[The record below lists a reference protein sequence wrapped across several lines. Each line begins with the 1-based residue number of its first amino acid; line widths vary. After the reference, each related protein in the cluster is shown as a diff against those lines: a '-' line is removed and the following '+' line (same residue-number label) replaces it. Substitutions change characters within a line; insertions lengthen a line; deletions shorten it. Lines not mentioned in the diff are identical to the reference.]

1 MKKQKEYLKKICK
14 ANKQMVLYL
23 FFGVCTT
30 VINIVCYGILN
41 EILSLNNITSTILA
55 WLSAVFFA
63 FVTNKVYVFESQRTK
78 TSEQLS
84 EMASF
89 FGCRIITGILDVVIM
104 AVAVDI
110 LKWNSLIWKLISN
123 IIVTVVNYIAS
134 KFLIF
139 KDTNK

>member
-1 MKKQKEYLKKICK
+1 MKKQKEYLKIIYK

-41 EILSLNNITSTILA
+41 EILSLNNIISTILA
-55 WLSAVFFA
+55 WLVAVFFA

-78 TSEQLS
+78 TSERLS

-89 FGCRIITGILDVVIM
+89 FFCRIITGVLDVVIM
-104 AVAVDI
+104 AITVDI

>member
-1 MKKQKEYLKKICK
+1 MLLFLVTLRRLGAKYTEEKDEKTKNYLKEIYK

-30 VINIVCYGILN
+30 VINIVCYGIWN

-55 WLSAVFFA
+55 WLVAVFFA

-78 TSEQLS
+78 TSERLS

-89 FGCRIITGILDVVIM
+89 FSVGL
-104 AVAVDI
+104 
-110 LKWNSLIWKLISN
+110 
-123 IIVTVVNYIAS
+123 
-134 KFLIF
+134 
-139 KDTNK
+139 

>member
-1 MKKQKEYLKKICK
+1 MKKQKEYLKKIYK

-30 VINIVCYGILN
+30 VINIVCYGLLN

-55 WLSAVFFA
+55 WLVAVFFA

-78 TSEQLS
+78 TSERLS

-89 FGCRIITGILDVVIM
+89 FCCRIITGVLDVVIM
-104 AVAVDI
+104 AITVDI

>member
-1 MKKQKEYLKKICK
+1 MKKQKNYLKEIYK

-30 VINIVCYGILN
+30 VINIICYGIWN

-55 WLSAVFFA
+55 WLVAVFFA

-78 TSEQLS
+78 TSERLS

-89 FGCRIITGILDVVIM
+89 FFCRIITGVLDVVIM
-104 AVAVDI
+104 AITVDI

>member
-1 MKKQKEYLKKICK
+1 MKKQKNYLKEIYK

-30 VINIVCYGILN
+30 VINIVCYGIWN

-55 WLSAVFFA
+55 WLVAVFFA

-78 TSEQLS
+78 TSERLS

-89 FGCRIITGILDVVIM
+89 FFFRIITGVLDVVIM
-104 AVAVDI
+104 AITVDI

>member
-1 MKKQKEYLKKICK
+1 MKKQKNYLKEIYK

-30 VINIVCYGILN
+30 VINIVCYGIWN

-55 WLSAVFFA
+55 WLVAVFFA

-78 TSEQLS
+78 TSERLS

-89 FGCRIITGILDVVIM
+89 FFFWFITGVLDVVIM
-104 AVAVDI
+104 AITVDI